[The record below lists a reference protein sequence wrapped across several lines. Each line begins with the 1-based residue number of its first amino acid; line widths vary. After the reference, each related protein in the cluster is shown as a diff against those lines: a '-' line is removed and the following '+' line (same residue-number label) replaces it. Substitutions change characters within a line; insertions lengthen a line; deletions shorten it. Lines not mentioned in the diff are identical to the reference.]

1 MSTTKQK
8 YMVSAA
14 WENADDVW
22 SSSCSIDVFNMTDTD
37 LESGK
42 VEFTLDNSQSASA
55 NINFQFETWSSPI
68 KGTLIDDCSVIPAG
82 GKGTFAIMVG
92 NNTGVSIGNLPR
104 GFKVNGEVADQ
115 VADTQA
121 PTIPSA
127 VKVVASGA
135 VTLTLGWTASTDNV
149 MVGGYE
155 VTYTNTKTN
164 VVKTQK
170 TSTTSVTLVG
180 LTAETTYS
188 VQVRAY
194 DMASNFS
201 GKSPALNVTTDK
213 TLPDSGDYSFNHA
226 PFMDFTG
233 WPTPRPSVF
242 GKESGL
248 KAYTLGFI
256 TSADM
261 NAGNG
266 APNYRPCWGGLVSI
280 TDANVGDY
288 GAEFTGDATVSDY
301 GKADIA
307 AFRAAGGDVAISFGG
322 ANSNFLEE
330 HITDVG
336 ELAALYQGVLDNYGV
351 NHIDFDIEGGALQ
364 QTEMLS
370 RLLATMAVVQKN
382 NPSLQIAF
390 TLPVDGQTSDDSQ
403 GLTSFG
409 IDFVRMVHDA
419 GISPALFNA
428 MSMDFGDVAP
438 PPDMYTG
445 VEMSMLAMH
454 RQIKTVFTEWSDA
467 KLWRRIGVTPMFGI
481 NDTGPS
487 FTTEH
492 MKKLIDLAKKYNFGT
507 ISGWDATR
515 DYNQGLEMC
524 HTSDHNN
531 LYQCTYEGT
540 ESYAYSKIIATYQHK
555 AV

>member
-1 MSTTKQK
+1 MSTTKQN

-22 SSSCSIDVFNMTDTD
+22 SAACFIDVFNMTDKD
-37 LESGK
+37 LASAK
-42 VEFTLDNSQSASA
+42 VEFTLDQSQSASA
-55 NINFQFETWSSPI
+55 NVNFSFETYESPI

-82 GKGTFAIMVG
+82 GKGTFAIMVS
-92 NNTGVSIGNLPR
+92 NNTGISIGNLPR
-104 GFKVNGEVADQ
+104 KFKVNGEAADLVADS
-115 VADTQA
+115 VA
-121 PTIPSA
+121 PTVPKDL
-127 VKVVASGA
+127 KVLASGA
-135 VTLTLGWTASTDNV
+135 VMLSIGWTESTDNV
-149 MVGGYE
+149 MVSGYE
-155 VTYTNTKTN
+155 VTYTNTKTKA
-164 VVKTQK
+164 VSSLKTK
-170 TSTTSVTLVG
+170 SNSVTLVG
-180 LTAETTYS
+180 LTTQTAYK

-194 DMASNFS
+194 DLAGNFS
-201 GKSPALNVTTDK
+201 AKSAALNVTTDK
-213 TLPDSGDYSFNHA
+213 PLPDAGDYSFNHA

-233 WPTPRPSVF
+233 WPTPRPSVY
-242 GKESGL
+242 GQGSGL

-256 TSADM
+256 TAADM
-261 NAGNG
+261 NAGVG
-266 APNYRPCWGGLVSI
+266 TPNYRPCWGGLVSI

-288 GAEFTGDATVSDY
+288 GQEYTADATVSDY

-330 HITDVG
+330 HITDISV
-336 ELAALYQGVLDNYGV
+336 LADLYQQVLDNYAV
-351 NHIDFDIEGGALQ
+351 THIDFDIEGGALQ
-364 QTEMLS
+364 ATEVLT
-370 RLLATMAVVQKN
+370 RLLATMSVVQKN
-382 NPSLQIAF
+382 NPALQIAF
-390 TLPVDGQTSDDSQ
+390 TLPVDGQTSLDSQ

-409 IDFVRMVHDA
+409 IDFVQMVHDT
-419 GISPALFNA
+419 GLQPALFNA

-445 VEMSMLAMH
+445 VEVSMLAMH
-454 RQIKTVFTEWSDA
+454 AQIKAIFTEWSDA

-487 FTTEH
+487 FTVDH
-492 MKKLIDLAKKYNFGT
+492 MKKLVKLAQKYNFAM

-524 HTSDHNN
+524 HTTDHNN

-540 ESYAYSKIIATYQHK
+540 ESYAYTKLIAAYKHK